1 MMELLNE
8 MLLLTAIVKCNCNGQ
23 GSLWLYLK
31 DYLLV
36 ISKVLRRKMAILKA
50 LLKIT
55 MLVNMIKRF
64 NRADNCVQA
73 MLKRPSYKWL
83 MFLKKNVY
91 LKCIYMV
98 DIHNPVWGGLS
109 TF

>member
-1 MMELLNE
+1 MGLLSE
-8 MLLLTAIVKCNCNGQ
+8 MLLLTAVMKCNCNGQ

-50 LLKIT
+50 FLKIT

-64 NRADNCVQA
+64 NQTDNCVQA
-73 MLKRPSYKWL
+73 MLKRASYKL
-83 MFLKKNVY
+83 LICF
-91 LKCIYMV
+91 
-98 DIHNPVWGGLS
+98 
-109 TF
+109 